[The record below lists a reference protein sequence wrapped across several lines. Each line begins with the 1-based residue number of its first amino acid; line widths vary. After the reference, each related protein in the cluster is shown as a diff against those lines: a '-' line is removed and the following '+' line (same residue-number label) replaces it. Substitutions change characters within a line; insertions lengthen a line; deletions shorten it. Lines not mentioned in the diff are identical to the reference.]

1 MVESDVL
8 WIKIKQKREGDG
20 GSIKLE
26 KLPNYICSDPQD
38 SHFFNGLQSSC
49 L

>member
-1 MVESDVL
+1 M
-8 WIKIKQKREGDG
+8 G

-38 SHFFNGLQSSC
+38 SRFFNCSLVVFKLQ
-49 L
+49 